1 MATQR
6 YLVVVYVVTAG
17 LHQDDLGADEMETV
31 LFAWVVV
38 DIANAKV
45 SPSPPNLVLTV
56 MITNIANIAII
67 ANTLFSYQ

>member
-6 YLVVVYVVTAG
+6 YLLVVYVVTAG
-17 LHQDDLGADEMETV
+17 LHHEDLGADEMETV

-45 SPSPPNLVLTV
+45 STESLNH
-56 MITNIANIAII
+56 
-67 ANTLFSYQ
+67 